1 MSPRYALKRDTSH
14 RSIADALRSVG
25 ADVLEGFDAD
35 LFVRFRDQA
44 FIIECKSPD
53 QVSKKSG
60 SVRDSA
66 IREKQKRLKAIFG
79 DQYLIVMTSEGAL
92 RAVGAV

>member
-1 MSPRYALKRDTSH
+1 MSPRYALKKDSSH
-14 RSIADALRSVG
+14 NDICEALRAVG
-25 ADVLEGFDAD
+25 ADVLQGFDCD
-35 LFVRFRDQA
+35 LYVNFRGSA
-44 FIIECKSPD
+44 YLIECKSPD

-79 DQYLIVMTSEGAL
+79 DQYLVIFSSEGAL